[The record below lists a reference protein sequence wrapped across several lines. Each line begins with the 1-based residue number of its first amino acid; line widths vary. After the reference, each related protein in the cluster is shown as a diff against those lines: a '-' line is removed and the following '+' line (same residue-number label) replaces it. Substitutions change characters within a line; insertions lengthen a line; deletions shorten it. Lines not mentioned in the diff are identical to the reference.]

1 MHPRT
6 PWNSGTSEGFR
17 SFSAGIPVSFASPFS
32 QVICV
37 NVPVARNSFVK
48 EVSMTTYSPKAS
60 EITRQWH
67 IIDAQGLVL
76 GRLSTEVA
84 RVLRGKHKPTFA
96 PHMDMGD
103 FVVVINADKVVL
115 TGSKMQ
121 QKMAH
126 HHSNYPG
133 GLTSRTYVE
142 LMERFPTRAVEKA
155 IKGMLPKNS
164 LGRSMANKLKV
175 YAGAEHPHGAQTPVK
190 YEFTQVSQVK

>member
-1 MHPRT
+1 VRP
-6 PWNSGTSEGFR
+6 
-17 SFSAGIPVSFASPFS
+17 
-32 QVICV
+32 
-37 NVPVARNSFVK
+37 
-48 EVSMTTYSPKAS
+48 YSPKPGDEA
-60 EITRQWH
+60 RKWYV
-67 IIDAQGLVL
+67 IDAENVVL
-76 GRLSTEVA
+76 GRLASHAATL
-84 RVLRGKHKPTFA
+84 LRGKHKPTFA

-115 TGSKMQ
+115 TGAKMQ

-133 GLTSRTYVE
+133 GLTSRSYVE

-175 YAGAEHPHGAQTPVK
+175 YAGPEHPHSAQTPQK
-190 YEFTQVSQVK
+190 YEFNQISQVK